1 MDGVFVQD
9 LKSLLVDNVGSANDR
24 ISLYGTVK
32 QHKWFNHVQR
42 LKYLNYIFKEFIKLY
57 TDRNELELIGAFICY
72 MFLFV
77 LKTEGIHVFSLGD
90 RVAKTDVIFNQL
102 TSNFL
107 EYVIQNQDKINQ
119 KPRLIIKGQ
128 RVTFSQ
134 EIVGKY
140 FINGKVDII
149 IADIQEKCRDR
160 TVPLLLLPSIVPTKF
175 KSAYSLRHRKLKM
188 QDNSRLGL
196 RTGSKRKTLRR
207 TKSM

>member
-1 MDGVFVQD
+1 
-9 LKSLLVDNVGSANDR
+9 
-24 ISLYGTVK
+24 
-32 QHKWFNHVQR
+32 
-42 LKYLNYIFKEFIKLY
+42 
-57 TDRNELELIGAFICY
+57 

-102 TSNFL
+102 TSSFL
-107 EYVIQNQDKINQ
+107 EYVIQRQDNINQ
-119 KPRLIIKGQ
+119 KPKLIFKGQ
-128 RVTFSQ
+128 RVTFSD
-134 EIVGKY
+134 ELLGKY
-140 FINGKVDII
+140 FKNGKIDNIV
-149 IADIQEKCRDR
+149 ADVQEKCRDR
-160 TVPLLLLPSIVPTKF
+160 RVPLLLLPSIVPTKF

>member
-1 MDGVFVQD
+1 MLYVF
-9 LKSLLVDNVGSANDR
+9 
-24 ISLYGTVK
+24 
-32 QHKWFNHVQR
+32 
-42 LKYLNYIFKEFIKLY
+42 IF
-57 TDRNELELIGAFICY
+57 
-72 MFLFV
+72 

-119 KPRLIIKGQ
+119 KPRLIVKGQ

-134 EIVGKY
+134 ELIGKY
-140 FINGKVDII
+140 FKNGKVDIM

-160 TVPLLLLPSIVPTKF
+160 TVPLLLLPSIVPIKY
-175 KSAYSLRHRKLKM
+175 KSAYSLRPRKLKM

-207 TKSM
+207 TKSVS